1 MPFGLVTA
9 SVLGGLVMPVDD
21 GQIEIGRRV
30 VDGPIS
36 TVAVC
41 TMGNTE
47 CKACMSASARYELCP
62 DFRFWGV
69 PWTIMMLSVRRVEKI
84 SIGVYIFAQQRTLV
98 PDDSF
103 HC

>member
-1 MPFGLVTA
+1 
-9 SVLGGLVMPVDD
+9 MPVDD
-21 GQIEIGRRV
+21 GQIEIERCV

-69 PWTIMMLSVRRVEKI
+69 PCTSRRH
-84 SIGVYIFAQQRTLV
+84 TLV
-98 PDDSF
+98 RCSSVSNTMQR
-103 HC
+103 